1 MFRKVELSQT
11 RFEAQI
17 FQGLLFRAD
26 WRSSRKKN
34 KLYIKTKL
42 GLICISILPI
52 LVVEKTNS
60 YLLKRNK
67 CYLI

>member
-26 WRSSRKKN
+26 WRSSRKKAKQIVHQN
-34 KLYIKTKL
+34 KT
-42 GLICISILPI
+42 GLNLHINTAHSR
-52 LVVEKTNS
+52 S
-60 YLLKRNK
+60 
-67 CYLI
+67 